1 MTLLD
6 KAKVAAEKAA
16 ARGKQGVQHGV
27 QQGQA
32 KIDAI
37 QTKRKADAL
46 LRELG
51 SAYYAE
57 RRHGGSHDVVESAL
71 EALDGHEQEHG
82 TVDPETDEPPAGA
95 DAE

>member
-16 ARGKQGVQHGV
+16 ARGKQGVA
-27 QQGQA
+27 QGQA

-46 LRELG
+46 LRDLG
-51 SAYYAE
+51 GAYYAE
-57 RRHGGSHDVVESAL
+57 SRHGGSHDAVESAL
-71 EALDGHEQEHG
+71 QALDAQEREHG
-82 TVDPETDEPPAGA
+82 AVDTGAGEPAGDTEA
-95 DAE
+95 

>member
-6 KAKVAAEKAA
+6 KANVAAEKAA
-16 ARGKQGVQHGV
+16 AAGKQGM

-51 SAYYAE
+51 AAYYAE
-57 RRHGGSHDVVESAL
+57 LRHGGGHDAVESVVQAL
-71 EALDGHEQEHG
+71 EAHEKEHG
-82 TVDPETDEPPAGA
+82 AVDSEPDGSAADEG
-95 DAE
+95 